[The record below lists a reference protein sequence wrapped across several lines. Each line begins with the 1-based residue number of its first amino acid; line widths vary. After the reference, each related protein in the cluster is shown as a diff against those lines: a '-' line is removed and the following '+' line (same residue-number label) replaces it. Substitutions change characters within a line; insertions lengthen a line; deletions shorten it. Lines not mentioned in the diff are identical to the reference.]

1 MGLIA
6 VLLALLI
13 VLFSMILGNPE
24 TKAARRGRRE
34 AEKTLLSGHFKIK
47 NSDQVNTQNLDAI
60 TKQLLSVIS
69 EGGSIDNLYHF
80 LSKDPGRKEFP
91 GYKDRVR
98 EAGYTGGDNEEKIK
112 RYTENFSEE
121 DMPVWAPEYLAVVKV
136 LLDNMCIE
144 LAVLS
149 GVPDYMIVR
158 DFGNPFGSEICRSDI
173 PSVSERL
180 QKAIG
185 LFAGKWLPS
194 GKTYS
199 TYRVSRQDVRGFLLE
214 NHKFTKR
221 MSAMD
226 KAWADIEASLYNLI
240 NNKNWK
246 IAVRYNPEFSK
257 QLEAIT
263 VIFLAG
269 DIHRRKEDIMQLV
282 GNPEK
287 GPGIIWTPDFAYY
300 KNIPEITGITADSVQ
315 TIFISKVNIGYTF
328 RDTRTQTWLNRRK
341 NWLTDYF
348 VSFFSHRVSAD
359 FSPVKDEQRINYS
372 WNSAYYKAE
381 AVHDINK
388 AISSLHVFGKKKVY
402 GVRDV
407 AFVKINLI
415 EYN

>member
-1 MGLIA
+1 MGLTA
-6 VLLALLI
+6 VLLVLLI

-34 AEKTLLSGHFKIK
+34 AEKTLLSGHYKIK
-47 NSDQVNTQNLDAI
+47 NTDQVNTENIDAI

-69 EGGSIDNLYHF
+69 KGGSIDNLYHF

-91 GYKDRVR
+91 GHKDRVR
-98 EAGYTGGDNEEKIK
+98 EAGYTGGSNEEKIRQYIK
-112 RYTENFSEE
+112 IFSEE
-121 DMPVWAPEYLAVVKV
+121 DLPPWAPEYLAVVKV
-136 LLDNMCIE
+136 LLDNMCRE

-149 GVPDYMIVR
+149 GVPDFLVVR
-158 DFGNPFGSEICRSDI
+158 EFRIPLASEICRTDI

-180 QKAIG
+180 QKAVG
-185 LFAGKWLPS
+185 LFAGKWVPP
-194 GKTYS
+194 GETYS
-199 TYRVSRQDVRGFLLE
+199 TYQVNRQDVRGYLLE
-214 NHKFTKR
+214 SRKFTKR
-221 MSAMD
+221 MAVMD

-240 NNKNWK
+240 NNPNWK
-246 IAVRYNPEFSK
+246 TAVRYNPDFSR
-257 QLEAIT
+257 QLENIT
-263 VIFLAG
+263 VIFLTG
-269 DIHRRKEDIMQLV
+269 DIHRRKADVMQLV
-282 GNPEK
+282 GNPEN

-348 VSFFSHRVSAD
+348 VSFFSHRVAAD
-359 FSPVKDEQRINYS
+359 FSPVKEEQKINYS
-372 WNSAYYKAE
+372 WNSAFYKAK

-388 AISSLHVFGKKKVY
+388 AIASMHVFGKKKVY